1 MRGNQDEMKT
11 MEKINTGL
19 EERMRSLMVELK
31 TVQMEKGGLQEE
43 HDRLMERQS
52 LLLQVQA

>member
-19 EERMRSLMVELK
+19 EERMRSLMIELK

>member
-1 MRGNQDEMKT
+1 MKT

-52 LLLQVQA
+52 LLLQVQPYLRVVLL

>member
-1 MRGNQDEMKT
+1 VRGNQDEMKT

>member
-1 MRGNQDEMKT
+1 MKT